1 MRIRSKWHT
10 TQRKNNLSREKTP
23 ETLGGATGIFAWRMA
38 MKHVDAIETAGF
50 ELASAEQRFAVLT
63 EFLIYLIQVADREAW
78 LRLDEDKR
86 GPYVTALALH
96 LANTLDDNQQEL
108 LGPGEYRATFI
119 DRLNTEIPE
128 YAEFGYGDNGPGYR
142 FMRYLG
148 EKILAQV
155 GEAQSMRWV
164 IDQVME
170 IEAPEATQALRKN
183 LDGLMPEAGTPG
195 SEDDG

>member
-1 MRIRSKWHT
+1 MRIKSKWHAT
-10 TQRKNNLSREKTP
+10 KRKNNRSREKTP

-38 MKHVDAIETAGF
+38 MKHVDAIEDAGF
-50 ELASAEQRFAVLT
+50 ELANAEQRFAVLT
-63 EFLIYLIQVADREAW
+63 EFLIFLIQVADREAY

-108 LGPGEYRATFI
+108 LGPGEYRAAFI
-119 DRLNTEIPE
+119 DRLNSEIPE
-128 YAEFGYGDNGPGYR
+128 YAEFGYGDDGPGYR

-155 GEAQSMRWV
+155 GEDQSMRWV

-170 IEAPEATQALRKN
+170 IEAPEATKALRKN
-183 LDGLMPEAGTPG
+183 LDGLMPTVD
-195 SEDDG
+195 SESE